1 MQVTGLTKS
10 FGPRTLFANVTF
22 RLGPGDRLAVAGRN
36 GAGKTTLLRIL
47 AGLEEADSGSVSIPR
62 GERVALHDQRPDAQ
76 AAGTVREYVE
86 QGLSHAR
93 DAEERM
99 AALEAR
105 MAGGDHGPATLAEY
119 DRAQSDL
126 EAAGGYH
133 WRAWVERVTRGLGLT
148 DDHLDRPLASL
159 SGGELTRA
167 SLARALAGRPQ
178 VLLLDEPTN
187 HLDLEAM
194 EWLEGIVRDIG
205 AAVVIVSHDR
215 WFLESTATSVLEIAN
230 GRAKHWPM
238 GYSAFRRARA
248 EEDAQQAAMA
258 EKRREE
264 MERLER
270 FVTRWRAGTRAKQA
284 KSRARQ
290 LQRLD
295 PVAAPSRERALS
307 FGFPKTERPGRVVLE
322 ADGLRVDV
330 AGRTLV
336 DEAGFTIERGQRVAV
351 VGPNG
356 AGKTTTVETLLGR
369 REAAAGR
376 VSMGHKVL
384 PSYFTQHAR
393 EYDGQKSLAETV
405 KTGTALTETEARTLL
420 GRFLFQGDMA
430 DRRVEDLSGGERRR
444 LGLVELVA
452 EGGNLLV
459 LDEPT
464 NHLDIESREAL
475 EDALLAYE
483 GTVILVS
490 HDRALI
496 DAVATHT
503 LSLEAGTALMRA
515 GGYGDLL
522 AHRQDGGDAAG
533 PEEGA
538 AEPGA
543 GSGKKRGAAKSGGAN
558 AGGGK
563 AGGGKAGGGK
573 AGAAASRSGGA
584 RRADTDST
592 PRRSNGRLA
601 REVSKI
607 ESRIAGI
614 EADIAAVE
622 AEVAEAGA
630 AGDVD
635 AITRLGERHRA
646 LQEDLSYAMAEW
658 EDRAAML
665 VEGS

>member
-10 FGPRTLFANVTF
+10 FGPRTLFANVSF
-22 RLGPGDRLAVAGRN
+22 RIGPGDRLAVAGRN

-47 AGLEEADSGSVSIPR
+47 AGLEDADSGSVSIPR
-62 GERVALHDQRPDAQ
+62 GERVALHDQRPAAQ

-86 QGLSHAR
+86 QGLAHAR
-93 DAEERM
+93 DAEDRM

-133 WRAWVERVTRGLGLT
+133 WRAWVERVTRGLGLS

-230 GRAKHWPM
+230 GRAKVWPM

-248 EEDAQQAAMA
+248 EEDAQQAALA
-258 EKRREE
+258 DRRRDE

-270 FVTRWRAGTRAKQA
+270 FVTRWRAGTKAKQA
-284 KSRARQ
+284 KSRARK
-290 LQRLD
+290 LERLD
-295 PVAAPSRERALS
+295 PIAAPSREKSLS
-307 FGFPKTERPGRVVLE
+307 FGFPKTEKPGRVVLE
-322 ADGLRVDV
+322 ADELRVEV
-330 AGRTLV
+330 AGRPLV
-336 DEAGFTIERGQRVAV
+336 DAAGFTIERGQRVAV

-420 GRFLFQGDMA
+420 GRFLFSGDMA
-430 DRRVEDLSGGERRR
+430 DRPVEDLSGGERRR

-464 NHLDIESREAL
+464 NHLDVESREAL
-475 EDALLAYE
+475 EDALLAYD

-522 AHRQDGGDAAG
+522 ALRQGGAEIAS
-533 PEEGA
+533 GA
-538 AEPGA
+538 SA
-543 GSGKKRGAAKSGGAN
+543 GSGESASRGAGRGTGGTGGKAAKGGGSDAP
-558 AGGGK
+558 AGGG
-563 AGGGKAGGGK
+563 
-573 AGAAASRSGGA
+573 A
-584 RRADTDST
+584 RGDGTA
-592 PRRSNGRLA
+592 RRSNGRLA

-614 EADIAAVE
+614 EDEMAAVE
-622 AEVAEAGA
+622 AEVAGAGA

-635 AITRLGERHRA
+635 EVTRLGERHRQ

-658 EDRAAML
+658 EDRAATL
-665 VEGS
+665 VEGT

>member
-10 FGPRTLFANVTF
+10 FGPRTLFANVSF
-22 RLGPGDRLAVAGRN
+22 RIGPGDRLAVAGRN

-47 AGLEEADSGSVSIPR
+47 AGLEDADSGSVSIPR

-105 MAGGDHGPATLAEY
+105 MADGDHGAATMTEY

-133 WRAWVERVTRGLGLT
+133 WRAWVERVTRGLGLR

-187 HLDLEAM
+187 HLDLDAM
-194 EWLEGIVRDIG
+194 EWLEGIVKDIG

-248 EEDAQQAAMA
+248 EEDAQQAVMA
-258 EKRREE
+258 ERRREE

-270 FVTRWRAGTRAKQA
+270 FVTRWRAGTKAKQA
-284 KSRARQ
+284 KSRARK
-290 LQRLD
+290 LERLE
-295 PVAAPSRERALS
+295 PIAAPSRDKSLS

-322 ADGLRVDV
+322 ADGLGVEV
-330 AGRTLV
+330 AGRSLV
-336 DEAGFTIERGQRVAV
+336 DGAGFTIERGQRVAV

-369 REAAAGR
+369 RDAAAGR

-393 EYDGQKSLAETV
+393 EYDGRKSLAETV
-405 KTGTALTETEARTLL
+405 KTGTSLTETEARTLL
-420 GRFLFQGDMA
+420 GRFLFSGEMA
-430 DRRVEDLSGGERRR
+430 DRLVEDLSGGERRR

-464 NHLDIESREAL
+464 NHLDVESREAL
-475 EDALLAYE
+475 EDALLAYD

-503 LSLEAGTALMRA
+503 LSLEEGTALMRA

-522 AHRQDGGDAAG
+522 AARQDGVGRDDASGSRSGTGGGGASGRARNGVGAPPAGKAARTKAPKGVRGD
-533 PEEGA
+533 E
-538 AEPGA
+538 
-543 GSGKKRGAAKSGGAN
+543 SSGGA
-558 AGGGK
+558 
-563 AGGGKAGGGK
+563 
-573 AGAAASRSGGA
+573 
-584 RRADTDST
+584 ADA

-607 ESRIAGI
+607 EARIAGI
-614 EADIAAVE
+614 EAEIAVVE

-635 AITRLGERHRA
+635 AVTRLGERHRE

-665 VEGS
+665 VEGG